1 MSWEEDVRWARICH
15 QDNGSPWK
23 QLRFFRTALA
33 FSLLLNAGLI
43 VGLIAMVM
51 LCGRTR

>member
-1 MSWEEDVRWARICH
+1 MSWEEDVRWARICQ
-15 QDNGSPWK
+15 QDSVSPWK

-51 LCGRTR
+51 WYGKR